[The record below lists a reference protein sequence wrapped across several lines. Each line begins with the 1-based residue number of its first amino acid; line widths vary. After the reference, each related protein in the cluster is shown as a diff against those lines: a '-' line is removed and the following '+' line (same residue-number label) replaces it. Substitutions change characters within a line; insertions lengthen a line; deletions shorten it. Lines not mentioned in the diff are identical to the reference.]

1 MTIPASSL
9 LTSAEDWA
17 RNVLL
22 DADKHDPSIDP
33 IQGWNSLIQTAAT
46 AWKALPNPDHASRP
60 FEPAALVASQITAG
74 NPPATGAGID
84 RRVQRVTDLVREIPE
99 GMGPASTPEEVA
111 QVRTGIL
118 HLCYLLTHETAVT
131 VAARYAEANPD
142 EGVPDRRPVYDRIL
156 GVEQLLDAHLHNKP
170 GQPGTTKA
178 VVQLEQALS
187 QWLRVAYQ
195 SGGEPPN
202 PMTQVILADTAP
214 TLIGNS
220 AALCTNAA
228 KHGQLDQ
235 WDLHNRLIPAL
246 KQASD
251 NWIETRNLWSTMITP
266 TSRQLPDQVHAATAL
281 QQAFRHPELP
291 GHPAIRAAITAA
303 LAVNTEIAQVNHQA
317 LNHPDLVAPARVVT
331 DLTREVLA
339 REPSGYSKYQIW
351 NAMNHL
357 EGRQPVPFPEAVRAD
372 LNNRGRTTLQAALD
386 ARSAGHVL
394 AAKTG
399 TRAELVLHTGQT
411 QALKANSN
419 RPPPPPSGAGNP
431 RQGMPR

>member
-1 MTIPASSL
+1 MTIPAGSL

-33 IQGWNSLIQTAAT
+33 IQGWNNLIQTAAT
-46 AWKALPNPDHASRP
+46 VWKALPNPDHASRP

-74 NPPATGAGID
+74 NPPATDAGID
-84 RRVQRVTDLVREIPE
+84 SRVQRVTDLVREIPE
-99 GMGPASTPEEVA
+99 AMSPASTPEEVA

-118 HLCYLLTHETAVT
+118 HLGYLLTHATAVT
-131 VAARYAEANPD
+131 VAARYAQANPD
-142 EGVPDRRPVYDRIL
+142 GGAPDRRPVYDRIL

-187 QWLRVAYQ
+187 RWLRVAYQ

-202 PMTQVILADTAP
+202 PMTQVILADTAAN
-214 TLIGNS
+214 LIGNS
-220 AALCTNAA
+220 AALCTHAA
-228 KHGQLDQ
+228 KHGQLNQ

-266 TSRQLPDQVHAATAL
+266 TSRQLPEQVHAATAL

-331 DLTREVLA
+331 DLTREVLT

-399 TRAELVLHTGQT
+399 TRADLVLHTGQT
-411 QALKANSN
+411 QAPKTNSN
-419 RPPPPPSGAGNP
+419 RQPPPPSGASNP